1 MKRGSAFLLI
11 LVVAFTVTG
20 ASYAQKAP
28 LEPRQELLQPEYKT
42 FDGKLGSLKDTVLTL
57 SRELA
62 QLEKRLL
69 FPGNTQISVFLS
81 YPSKSN
87 LDLQSVEL
95 KIDDAVV
102 ASHLYSAREVDA
114 LQRGGV
120 HRLYLGNLSEG
131 THSLSASVIGRD
143 AQGQD
148 YHRNTDLTFKKD
160 TPPKFIELSVVEVVQ
175 DQQPDFIVK
184 EWQ

>member
-1 MKRGSAFLLI
+1 MKRGSALLCL
-11 LVVAFTVTG
+11 LVVAFPYTG
-20 ASYAQKAP
+20 PGYAQKAS

-42 FDGKLGSLKDTVLTL
+42 FDSKLGSLKETVLTL

-62 QLEKRLL
+62 QLENQLL

-81 YPSKSN
+81 FPSKSN

-95 KIDDAVV
+95 KIDDTVV
-102 ASHLYSAREVDA
+102 SSHIYSAREVDA

-120 HRLYLGNLSEG
+120 HRLFLGNLSEG
-131 THSLSASVIGRD
+131 THELSASVIGRD
-143 AQGQD
+143 ELGQD
-148 YHRNTDLTFKKD
+148 YHRNTTLSFKKD